1 MSELKA
7 LDELREWSHHYDHQ
21 WLLDSGE
28 YVEVYTTENVPGAPA
43 GSTKNIGEAFM
54 ELADRIEAEI
64 TERYIELPDGWAAE
78 QAREVINLWPT
89 WDDGS
94 PCMFG
99 DEFTYWPKYML
110 DEKYETLD
118 RLVIYPL
125 NHVWHRGEENETPH
139 TGGYYEWNYFRP
151 GGDDA
156 AAYRPTKKRKHHTVE
171 DVLADLINDVALQG
185 HQIGIAANEIIAKY
199 AAELQMKEEL

>member
-1 MSELKA
+1 MSLKA
-7 LDELREWSHHYDHQ
+7 LDELRKCASSGRLHIGTEHQ
-21 WLLDSGE
+21 
-28 YVEVYTTENVPGAPA
+28 VMH
-43 GSTKNIGEAFM
+43 F
-54 ELADRIEAEI
+54 ADAIEAEI
-64 TERYIELPDGWAAE
+64 AERFMELPDGWSAE
-78 QAREVINLWPT
+78 HAREVINLWPT

-110 DEKYETLD
+110 DEKYEILD

-125 NHVWHRGEENETPH
+125 NHVWHRGEENETLH

-156 AAYRPTKKRKHHTVE
+156 AVYSPKKRKSRTIE
-171 DVLADLINDVALQG
+171 DVLGEYAFKMNDAYNDPTIGGEDRADVLSMITDD
-185 HQIGIAANEIIAKY
+185 Y
-199 AAELQMKEEL
+199 AAELRELMGGVE